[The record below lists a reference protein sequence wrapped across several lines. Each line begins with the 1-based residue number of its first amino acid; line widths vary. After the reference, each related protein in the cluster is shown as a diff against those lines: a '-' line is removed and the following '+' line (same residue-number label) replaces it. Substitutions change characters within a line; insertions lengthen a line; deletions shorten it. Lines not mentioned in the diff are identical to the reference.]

1 MASPIVSKDAIRAEF
16 DRIKRTHQNQF
27 SDAEICILT
36 LAKFPGL
43 SLETVM
49 DVCTSDNAQA

>member
-1 MASPIVSKDAIRAEF
+1 MASPIVSKEAIRSEF
-16 DRIKRTHQNQF
+16 DRIKQAHANQF

-43 SLETVM
+43 SLEAVM
-49 DVCTSDNAQA
+49 EVCTSDKESA